1 MHEIS
6 AYVDD
11 IYLQDDTKE
20 KYIKNIVDTVALLR
34 CLAFSLH
41 TGKLQFLQI
50 QQDLDILGFTINSIN
65 MTVSL
70 TKEKKA
76 QLSGLI
82 RKTLN
87 KKFIKNKK
95 VWANNREIV
104 VALLGWIK
112 VSSTVC
118 KKANV
123 ELFQESI
130 TELTW
135 WRENLPTMFKKIRED
150 PPTVNVYSDASNT
163 GWGHIFSAEIHGIS
177 GHLKKN
183 IIT

>member
-6 AYVDD
+6 AYVDY
-11 IYLQDDTKE
+11 IYLQDETKE
-20 KYIKNIVDTVALLR
+20 KYIKNIVDTVAPLR
-34 CLAFSLH
+34 CLAFSLR

-95 VWANNREIV
+95 VWANNREN
-104 VALLGWIK
+104 
-112 VSSTVC
+112 SSCVTRLD
-118 KKANV
+118 KSK
-123 ELFQESI
+123 Q
-130 TELTW
+130 
-135 WRENLPTMFKKIRED
+135 
-150 PPTVNVYSDASNT
+150 YSLQKSKCRA
-163 GWGHIFSAEIHGIS
+163 IS
-177 GHLKKN
+177 RIN
-183 IIT
+183 Y

>member
-34 CLAFSLH
+34 CLAFSLQ

-76 QLSGLI
+76 QFSGLI
-82 RKTLN
+82 RKTL
-87 KKFIKNKK
+87 KN
-95 VWANNREIV
+95 
-104 VALLGWIK
+104 L
-112 VSSTVC
+112 
-118 KKANV
+118 
-123 ELFQESI
+123 
-130 TELTW
+130 
-135 WRENLPTMFKKIRED
+135 
-150 PPTVNVYSDASNT
+150 
-163 GWGHIFSAEIHGIS
+163 
-177 GHLKKN
+177 
-183 IIT
+183 

>member
-95 VWANNREIV
+95 VWANNREN
-104 VALLGWIK
+104 
-112 VSSTVC
+112 SSCVTRLD
-118 KKANV
+118 KSK
-123 ELFQESI
+123 Q
-130 TELTW
+130 
-135 WRENLPTMFKKIRED
+135 
-150 PPTVNVYSDASNT
+150 YSLHKSKCRA
-163 GWGHIFSAEIHGIS
+163 IS
-177 GHLKKN
+177 RIN
-183 IIT
+183 Y